1 VYCLMNGFT
10 HNGLVRNRFGHPSFP
25 RKRESRD
32 SSSNGSLVH
41 GEAPLGPR
49 LRGDDELS
57 SKLFA
62 RHYTSRPSKDGLGV
76 PGDIIRAGGRSMQT
90 IRGTRRLAGGAGEE
104 AGGIGTPDGD
114 DGRVHCERVPVAR
127 SFRP

>member
-1 VYCLMNGFT
+1 MALTEAAYAAGRGKGTDLSSRHHLLAARRGRKKAAIALVYCLMNGFT

-32 SSSNGSLVH
+32 SSSNGPLVH

-57 SKLFA
+57 RKLFA
-62 RHYTSRPSKDGLGV
+62 RHYT
-76 PGDIIRAGGRSMQT
+76 
-90 IRGTRRLAGGAGEE
+90 RL
-104 AGGIGTPDGD
+104 
-114 DGRVHCERVPVAR
+114 C
-127 SFRP
+127 